1 MEKKQIFDSVPLGSY
16 ELVEGKGL
24 KLSTIT
30 KNAGDN
36 QVLDGLILRG
46 YETKFGKTNENFE
59 QYDPHCFD
67 EFIENYFVKN
77 KLNMPLT
84 IQHRGDL
91 MHLAGR
97 VLVLEVNSVGFYFV
111 CYIPKTYKYYEEV
124 KNLLQEGILQGLSKC
139 GWATDWDWVE
149 TDRKTGEGYMLIKK
163 MEILEVS
170 LVATP
175 ANPLALEK
183 TQEIKNA
190 LQFVKNE
197 GKKKAQGTDE
207 AFAKMF
213 H

>member
-16 ELVEGKGL
+16 ELIEGKGIQ
-24 KLSTIT
+24 LSTIT
-30 KNAGDN
+30 KNAGDT
-36 QVLDGLILRG
+36 QVLDGLIIKG
-46 YETKFGKTNENFE
+46 YETKFGKTNENLE

-67 EFIENYFVKN
+67 AFIENYFVKN

-84 IQHRGDL
+84 IQHRSDIE
-91 MHLAGR
+91 HLAGR

-111 CYIPKTYKYYEEV
+111 CYIPKTYKHYDEV
-124 KNLLQEGILQGLSKC
+124 KNLLQDGILQGLSKF
-139 GWATDWDWVE
+139 GWATNYDWID
-149 TDRKTGEGYMLIKK
+149 TDRKTGEGYWLIKE

-175 ANPLALEK
+175 ANPIALEK

-190 LQFVKNE
+190 LHFVKNT
-197 GKKKAQGTDE
+197 GTNDKSKGE
-207 AFAKMF
+207 DAFAKMF